1 MLELFCRPNQGS
13 ATALGEGREAG
24 TSPLLFVFFMRGVMF
39 CCHLYFSRFHLFSV
53 DFQESVDRI
62 PDSGRDLQIACD
74 KRIVGTELLF
84 GNCELRECPSQ
95 GTDLQS
101 GKSGRLG
108 GWIDR
113 VLYF

>member
-1 MLELFCRPNQGS
+1 
-13 ATALGEGREAG
+13 
-24 TSPLLFVFFMRGVMF
+24 MF
-39 CCHLYFSRFHLFSV
+39 KR
-53 DFQESVDRI
+53 DVDRI

-84 GNCELRECPSQ
+84 ENCELRECPSQ

-101 GKSGRLG
+101 GESGRG
-108 GWIDR
+108 GGQIDR

>member
-1 MLELFCRPNQGS
+1 M
-13 ATALGEGREAG
+13 
-24 TSPLLFVFFMRGVMF
+24 LFVFFMRGVMF
-39 CCHLYFSRFHLFSV
+39 CCHLLFLGSIYFLSIFKR
-53 DFQESVDRI
+53 DIDRI
-62 PDSGRDLQIACD
+62 PDSGQDLQIACD

-84 GNCELRECPSQ
+84 ANCELREFPSQ

-101 GKSGRLG
+101 GKSGGLG